1 MESIQVTTQ
10 TLNKIMAYLGT
21 RPYQEVF
28 QLIEAIQEEAKNQP
42 KPDEAEDDNN

>member
-10 TLNKIMAYLGT
+10 TLNKILAYLGT

-28 QLIEAIQEEAKNQP
+28 QVIEAIQQEAKNQP
-42 KPDEAEDDNN
+42 EFEEEKNE

>member
-1 MESIQVTTQ
+1 MESILITTQ
-10 TLNKIMAYLGT
+10 TLNKIMGYLGT

-42 KPDEAEDDNN
+42 KPQEVEDA

>member
-10 TLNKIMAYLGT
+10 TLNKILAYLGT

-28 QLIEAIQEEAKNQP
+28 QVIEAIQQEAKNQP
-42 KPDEAEDDNN
+42 TLEENENE